1 MGRIITIARNT
12 FTEVIRQPIFFILL
26 MLASMMIALGPAFSF
41 FTLLQGDRLLKD
53 TGLATMLLTCL
64 LLGAFSASGVVSRE
78 IQNKTAA
85 TVLSKPAGKV
95 SFIVG
100 KFLGI
105 AGTITVAIY
114 IMSIIYLIT
123 LRYGVKLAAY
133 EDPDRPVIVF
143 LILAFFLTFVFGII
157 SNYFFGKNFCSAAV
171 TSAVPAF
178 TFAFIVLCFIS
189 PKWSMQAFADKIQWQ
204 LLLGSLLI
212 TFASFVL
219 TALAVALST
228 RLQLVPALTISF
240 LFFIL
245 GLMSDYMFLKL
256 SSSNIF
262 VRAVYA
268 LIPNLQYFWIADAL
282 VAEKSVSAGYV
293 FAVLLYMTAMITAI
307 LSFGAYLFEEKEL
320 A

>member
-1 MGRIITIARNT
+1 MGRIISIARNT

-26 MLASMMIALGPAFSF
+26 MLASIMIALGPAFSF
-41 FTLLQGDRLLKD
+41 FTMMQGDKLLKD

-100 KFLGI
+100 KFFGI
-105 AGTITVAIY
+105 AGTIGTAMY
-114 IMSIIYLIT
+114 IMSIIYMIT

-133 EDPDRPVIVF
+133 EDPDHPVIVF
-143 LILAFFLTFVFGII
+143 LILAFFLTVLFGVI
-157 SNYFFGKNFCSAAV
+157 SNYFFGRNFCSSAV
-171 TSAVPAF
+171 TSALPVF
-178 TFAFIVLCFIS
+178 TFAFIILCFIS
-189 PKWSMQAFADKIQWQ
+189 PKWSLQAFAEKIQWR
-204 LLLGSLLI
+204 LLLGSLLT
-212 TFASFVL
+212 TFAALVL

-240 LFFIL
+240 LFFIV
-245 GLMSDYMFLKL
+245 GLMSDYLFLKM

-268 LIPNLQYFWIADAL
+268 VVPNLQYFWIADAL
-282 VAEKSVSAGYV
+282 VADKPVPAGYV

-307 LSFGAYLFEEKEL
+307 LAFGAYLFEEKEL